1 MDRFRIKL
9 ITILFFLLFVVS
21 GYGQESK
28 SLTQSELEAYKSQ
41 AGMLVKYLEGTL
53 NFLGDPLSTVQEK
66 EVIINESY
74 SKIFRDDKIQ
84 VEDDLDENRD
94 IPLNKDV
101 QAYLKDVDFFFKNV
115 RFKFDIQSIEPL
127 TNEQGQTYF
136 RVALMRQLIG
146 RTVGNDSVNSSR
158 ARFVEINLDPF
169 KKDMKIVS
177 FYTTKINQR
186 EELRLWWTSMP
197 QTWKDFFGHDKVV
210 FDTLPLNRVEAIT
223 FDGIVTKR
231 WKQLSRQDTFFVMGY
246 DTLPISMSHLLY
258 GRRPD
263 TTMYIN
269 DTRLLM
275 MPDSIRTEL
284 TSVYQILTSLTKTQE
299 INIAYKQ
306 QYTTLEP
313 LSQLKELKTIDFS
326 NTPIDDLSPLRNLN
340 QLDAVYFSGTSVK
353 SLDPLIYSVKIK
365 EIYCFDTEVNDLS
378 PLAGFRQL
386 EKLYCFNSGINNIE
400 PLRGMKSLIALRF
413 NNTDVS
419 DLTPLQEMENLR
431 LLDFSN
437 TPVVNILPLSGLTG
451 IQMLSMDHT
460 GIRSLD
466 PLKNLNALTIVQF
479 SNTLVNDLSPLS
491 GIQDLKKV
499 YCDKTSVSSSSAL
512 SFMRNKPGTL
522 VIYETEELSSWWMS
536 LPIYWRALLVE
547 HAGTSAN
554 PQSEELHQII
564 NIKQLDLSGNSYL
577 QNIQP
582 LSRLTNLSSLSLART
597 AIEDISPLINLSE
610 LQEIDLSQTR
620 ISDISAL
627 QNILGL
633 ELLNIEGSRVEKLE
647 ALNGM
652 ARLKTIYADGSRV
665 TLTEVLKFKKNQP
678 NTTVIFQTEFLQ
690 NWWENLPVIWQELFA
705 LKAGFTGTPDATQ
718 LQQVTDLTE
727 IRIIDNL
734 GFTDL
739 EPLRNLPLLESLE
752 FKATMISSLQPISE
766 LINLKKL
773 EFPSNRITNINPL
786 VKLTRLEV
794 LNIEN
799 TSVTDLSPISGLL
812 SLRVLNVAGT
822 QIKNLKAIHGLI
834 KLEDLSVFN
843 TKLKTLSPVEL
854 LPVISHIKCYNTKV
868 RAKEIDALKSLKP
881 QLVLLF
887 Y

>member
-1 MDRFRIKL
+1 MVRFRIKL
-9 ITILFFLLFVVS
+9 IAILILMLCVVRVN
-21 GYGQESK
+21 GQVAESI
-28 SLTQSELEAYKSQ
+28 SQSELEEYKTQ

-66 EVIINESY
+66 EVIINDSY

-101 QAYLKDVDFFFKNV
+101 QAYLKDVDFFFKHV
-115 RFKFDIQSIEPL
+115 RFKFDIQSVEPM

-136 RVALMRQLIG
+136 RVAMMRQIIG
-146 RTVGNDSVNSSR
+146 RTVSNDSVNSSR
-158 ARFVEINLDPF
+158 VRFLEINLDPF
-169 KKDMKIVS
+169 KKDLKIVS

-186 EELRLWWTSMP
+186 EELRLWWTNMP

-210 FDTLPLNRVEAIT
+210 FDTLPLNRVEAIS

-231 WKQLSRQDTFFVMGY
+231 WKQISRQDTFFVMGP
-246 DTLPISMSHLLY
+246 DTLPLSMSHLLY

-263 TTMYIN
+263 TTIYIH

-275 MPDSIRTEL
+275 VSDSIRSEL
-284 TSVYQILTSLTKTQE
+284 TAVYQILTDLTKIQE

-340 QLDAVYFSGTSVK
+340 QLDAVYFSGTRVK

-378 PLAGFRQL
+378 PLSGFRQL

-400 PLRGMKSLIALRF
+400 SLRGMKSLIALRF
-413 NNTDVS
+413 NNTVVS
-419 DLTPLQEMENLR
+419 DLTPLQGMENLR

-437 TPVVNILPLSGLTG
+437 TPVVNISPLSGLTG
-451 IQMLSMDHT
+451 IQMLNMDHT

-479 SNTLVNDLSPLS
+479 SNTMVNDLSPLN
-491 GIQDLKKV
+491 GLKELKKV
-499 YCDKTSVSSSSAL
+499 YCDKTSVSSTSAL
-512 SFMRNKPGTL
+512 AFMRNKPGTL
-522 VIYETEELSSWWMS
+522 VIYESEELSAWWMG

-554 PQSEELHQII
+554 PDSEELHQII
-564 NIKQLDLSGNSYL
+564 NITQLDLSGNSYL

-582 LSRLTNLSSLSLART
+582 LSRLTNLSKLSLART

-610 LQEIDLSQTR
+610 LQEINLSQTR
-620 ISDISAL
+620 ISDIAAL

-633 ELLNIEGSRVEKLE
+633 ELLNIEDSRVEQLE

-652 ARLKTIYADGSRV
+652 ARLKIIYADRSRV
-665 TLTEVLKFKKNQP
+665 TMSEVLKFKKNQP
-678 NTTVIFQTEFLQ
+678 NTTVIFQTEFLK
-690 NWWENLPVIWQELFA
+690 NWWESLPVIWQELFA
-705 LKAGFTGTPDATQ
+705 SQAGFTGNPDAIQ
-718 LQQVTDLTE
+718 LQKVTDLTQ
-727 IRIIDNL
+727 IRIIDNI

-739 EPLRNLPLLESLE
+739 EPLRNLPLLEVLE
-752 FKATMISSLQPISE
+752 VRATMISSLQPVSE
-766 LINLKKL
+766 LINLKQL
-773 EFPSNRITNINPL
+773 EFPNNRISNINPV
-786 VKLTRLEV
+786 VKLTNLEV
-794 LNIEN
+794 LNMEN
-799 TSVTDLSPISGLL
+799 TSVTDISAISGLI

-822 QIKNLKAIHGLI
+822 QIKNLKAIQGLI
-834 KLEDLSVFN
+834 NLEDLSVFN
-843 TKLKTLSPVEL
+843 TRLKTLSPVEL
-854 LPVISHIKCYNTKV
+854 LPAISHIKCYNTKV
-868 RAKEIDALKSLKP
+868 KAKEIDALKSLKP
-881 QLVLLF
+881 ELILL
-887 Y
+887 YY

>member
-41 AGMLVKYLEGTL
+41 AGMLVKYLEGTR

-275 MPDSIRTEL
+275 MSDSIRTEL
-284 TSVYQILTSLTKTQE
+284 TSVYQILTGLTKTQE

-340 QLDAVYFSGTSVK
+340 QLDAVYFSGTRVK

-705 LKAGFTGTPDATQ
+705 SKAGFTGTPDATQ

-794 LNIEN
+794 LNMEN